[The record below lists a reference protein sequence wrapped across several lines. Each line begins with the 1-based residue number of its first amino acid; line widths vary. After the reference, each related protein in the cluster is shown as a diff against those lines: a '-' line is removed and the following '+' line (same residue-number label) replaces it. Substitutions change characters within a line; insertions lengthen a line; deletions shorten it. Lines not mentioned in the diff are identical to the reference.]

1 MENKFG
7 IRYTIGI
14 IVQRIF
20 CLMRYKKG
28 HRMSN
33 YIMDLRK
40 VVGHAPLLQAGASII
55 IENEN
60 GQVLLE
66 KRTDN
71 HQWGYA
77 GGSIELGETVEEAAK
92 RELFEEMGLVADEM
106 ELFYINSGEETHYIY
121 PNGDEVYNV
130 EIIYIC
136 RKYHGTIKRQEE
148 EVEELKFF
156 DVDDIPEDISDPIR
170 PVFREYIKMRKRE

>member
-1 MENKFG
+1 
-7 IRYTIGI
+7 
-14 IVQRIF
+14 
-20 CLMRYKKG
+20 
-28 HRMSN
+28 MSN

-55 IENEN
+55 VENEN

-92 RELFEEMGLVADEM
+92 RDQKNGTGNRGRAYRLRQFYGSDKGRGSAPVPGNGRKGTGTPEWEES
-106 ELFYINSGEETHYIY
+106 SGGSRI
-121 PNGDEVYNV
+121 
-130 EIIYIC
+130 
-136 RKYHGTIKRQEE
+136 
-148 EVEELKFF
+148 
-156 DVDDIPEDISDPIR
+156 
-170 PVFREYIKMRKRE
+170 

>member
-1 MENKFG
+1 
-7 IRYTIGI
+7 
-14 IVQRIF
+14 
-20 CLMRYKKG
+20 
-28 HRMSN
+28 MSN

-55 IENEN
+55 VENEN

-77 GGSIELGETVEEAAK
+77 GGSIELGETVEE
-92 RELFEEMGLVADEM
+92 
-106 ELFYINSGEETHYIY
+106 
-121 PNGDEVYNV
+121 
-130 EIIYIC
+130 
-136 RKYHGTIKRQEE
+136 
-148 EVEELKFF
+148 LKFF
-156 DVDDIPEDISDPIR
+156 DVADIPEDISDPIR

>member
-1 MENKFG
+1 
-7 IRYTIGI
+7 
-14 IVQRIF
+14 
-20 CLMRYKKG
+20 
-28 HRMSN
+28 MSN

-60 GQVLLE
+60 GQVLLG

-106 ELFYINSGEETHYIY
+106 ELFISIQA
-121 PNGDEVYNV
+121 
-130 EIIYIC
+130 
-136 RKYHGTIKRQEE
+136 RKHTT
-148 EVEELKFF
+148 
-156 DVDDIPEDISDPIR
+156 SIR
-170 PVFREYIKMRKRE
+170 MVMKSIMWK